1 MVSTWHVL
9 FGLTVA
15 SSTFL
20 LGNHTAHTQR
30 HPLKPLSQFSK
41 VSAQSK
47 TSPERRASLLPQT
60 AVPQHMAKQREETS
74 TNAPRLTTQCIRQ
87 E

>member
-1 MVSTWHVL
+1 MSTWHVL

-15 SSTFL
+15 LSTFL

-30 HPLKPLSQFSK
+30 HPLKPLSQFSE

-47 TSPERRASLLPQT
+47 TSPEHRASLLPQT
-60 AVPQHMAKQREETS
+60 AVPRHMAKQREEIS
-74 TNAPRLTTQCIRQ
+74 TNAPRLTTQSI
-87 E
+87 